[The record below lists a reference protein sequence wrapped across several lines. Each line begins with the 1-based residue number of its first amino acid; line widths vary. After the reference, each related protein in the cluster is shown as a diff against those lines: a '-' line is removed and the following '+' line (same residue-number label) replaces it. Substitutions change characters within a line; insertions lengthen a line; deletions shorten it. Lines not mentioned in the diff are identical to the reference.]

1 MNRRTAAGD
10 APAIVLFILSGAL
23 ACAASAER
31 LPALERKFHDNLPS
45 ERERAEFVKASD
57 ARRKAML
64 EQNGLWARWAALTGR
79 EREAAIRGEVAPGD
93 REFVA
98 LMAWGPPAD
107 TQCTGSGSREIC
119 FYTFIR
125 CTSGPRAGRHVASVA
140 ACDGTSNEIRVAVEG
155 GLVTQI
161 KSVY

>member
-1 MNRRTAAGD
+1 MYRHVVPGLV
-10 APAIVLFILSGAL
+10 VLFILSGVL
-23 ACAASAER
+23 ACAAAADR

-45 ERERAEFVKASD
+45 DRERAEFVKSSD
-57 ARRKAML
+57 AQRMAML
-64 EQNGLWARWAALTGR
+64 ERTGLWSRWAGLSER

-98 LMAWGPPAD
+98 LMAWGLPAD
-107 TQCTGSGSREIC
+107 TQCADGSREIC

-125 CTSGPRAGRHVASVA
+125 CTSGPRAGRHVASVS
-140 ACDGTSNEIRVAVEG
+140 ACDGTSNEIRVAVEH

>member
-1 MNRRTAAGD
+1 MHRRVVAVDG
-10 APAIVLFILSGAL
+10 PSVVLFVLCGAL

-45 ERERAEFVKASD
+45 DGERAEFVRSSE
-57 ARRKAML
+57 ARRTAIL
-64 EQNGLWARWAALTGR
+64 ERTGLWARWSALSER
-79 EREAAIRGEVAPGD
+79 EREAALRGEVAPGD

-107 TQCTGSGSREIC
+107 TQCPRGGSREIC
-119 FYTFIR
+119 FYTYIR
-125 CTSGPRAGRHVASVA
+125 CTSGPRAGRHVASVL
-140 ACDGTSNEIRVAVEG
+140 ACDGTSNEVRLAVEG

>member
-1 MNRRTAAGD
+1 MF
-10 APAIVLFILSGAL
+10 VLCGAV

-45 ERERAEFVKASD
+45 DRERAEFLGSGD
-57 ARRKAML
+57 AQRKAML
-64 EQNGLWARWAALTGR
+64 ERTGLWSRWAALSAR
-79 EREAAIRGEVAPGD
+79 EREAAVRGEVAPGD

-107 TQCTGSGSREIC
+107 TQCPQSDSRAIC
-119 FYTFIR
+119 FHTFIR
-125 CTSGPRAGRHVASVA
+125 CTSGPRAGRHVASVS
-140 ACDGTSNEIRVAVEG
+140 ACDGTSNEIRLAVEH